1 MTLPQQGIRAT
12 ARWLIVLARLGQVL
26 TIAGMLSVLYVM
38 YRIAQPW
45 YPGFIDFLS
54 RLFDDPASA
63 IVNGWGGLRVALYV
77 WAFECIRRIGVSL
90 SRHAPISPQVA
101 EAVRGWAW
109 SILLCGFG
117 TLLQFDPAFGPQ
129 PVGALPLNWQ
139 FHWMAF
145 HAVCLLCVC
154 VLVIA
159 RILHAAVE
167 LKAENEGFV

>member
-1 MTLPQQGIRAT
+1 MTPSQQRIQAT
-12 ARWLIVLARLGQVL
+12 ARWLVVLARLGQVL
-26 TIAGMLSVLYVM
+26 TIASMLAVVHVM
-38 YRIAQPW
+38 YRIARPW
-45 YPGFIDFLS
+45 HPGFIDFLS

-63 IVNGWGGLRVALYV
+63 MVNGWGGLRVALYV

-90 SRHAPISPQVA
+90 SRYAPISPQVA
-101 EAVRGWAW
+101 EAVRGCAW

-117 TLLQFDPAFGPQ
+117 TLLQFDPIFGPR
-129 PVGALPLNWQ
+129 PGGVPPLDWEFN
-139 FHWMAF
+139 WMAF